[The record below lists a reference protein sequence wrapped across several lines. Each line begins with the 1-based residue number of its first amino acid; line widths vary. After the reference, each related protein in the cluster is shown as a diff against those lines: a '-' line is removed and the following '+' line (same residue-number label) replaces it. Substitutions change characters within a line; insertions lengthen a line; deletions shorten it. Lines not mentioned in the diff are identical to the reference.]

1 LRRPTAAPPIAP
13 SGAFIAPDP
22 RNPESGFVRN
32 ARRPKVVWRAP
43 GKTSTNDGDYCAAMN
58 ELEGL
63 MAADPD
69 TPQGRRFDELVA
81 LIDDYEGAHPSAD
94 AAMASTF
101 R

>member
-1 LRRPTAAPPIAP
+1 MSHIL
-13 SGAFIAPDP
+13 DP
-22 RNPESGFVRN
+22 KRLL
-32 ARRPKVVWRAP
+32 
-43 GKTSTNDGDYCAAMN
+43 NDDDYCAALN

-69 TPQGRRFDELVA
+69 TPHGRRFDELAA

-94 AAMASTF
+94 PAMAVTI

>member
-1 LRRPTAAPPIAP
+1 
-13 SGAFIAPDP
+13 
-22 RNPESGFVRN
+22 
-32 ARRPKVVWRAP
+32 
-43 GKTSTNDGDYCAAMN
+43 
-58 ELEGL
+58 

-69 TPQGRRFDELVA
+69 TPQGRRFDELAA

>member
-1 LRRPTAAPPIAP
+1 MSHIL
-13 SGAFIAPDP
+13 DP
-22 RNPESGFVRN
+22 KRLL
-32 ARRPKVVWRAP
+32 
-43 GKTSTNDGDYCAAMN
+43 NDDDYCAALS

-69 TPQGRRFDELVA
+69 TPQGRRFDELAA

-94 AAMASTF
+94 PAMAATI